1 MQYSQGM
8 AASTD
13 GVVDFGQSVDLTSR
27 IREVLRGYPEGTA
40 VFKELLQNADDA
52 GARTFTLCLDLR
64 SHDASLSSLLP
75 GASAAAASLQGPAL
89 LAYNDA
95 SFTAADFV
103 GISRLGD
110 SGKAAG
116 GVSRGATQR
125 ARTLGPRQRHRI
137 RPRTCPG
144 AAPDGRPARPAGT
157 QDRGRRP
164 GERHPG
170 GLPDARVR

>member
-1 MQYSQGM
+1 M

-116 GVSRGATQR
+116 AAGSRVGRFGLGFNAVFHLTDVPCFVSATRAVFFDPSCAYLPGVA
-125 ARTLGPRQRHRI
+125 AAN
-137 RPRTCPG
+137 PG
-144 AAPDGRPARPAGT
+144 KAVD
-157 QDRGRRP
+157 
-164 GERHPG
+164 
-170 GLPDARVR
+170 